1 MSISIDTYC
10 LQCLLRRNIALAQT
24 LGTEEQ
30 AMAFAKEIMK
40 LCINAPEG
48 VSSPWFGPQIADLL
62 HDMYGLDYD
71 RFRQEKLDSNRFVLE
86 RLPAIREK
94 VTNAKDPVFAGLQ
107 FAILGNYLDFS
118 ALQGQVSFEKL
129 EEMLDK
135 ALEMELDDQVYA
147 YLCRD
152 LRRGGKLVYLTD
164 NAGEIGFDR
173 VLAEA
178 IAAAYPDISV
188 TFCVRGAIA
197 QNDATRE
204 DAAAV
209 GIPFPVIDNGNR
221 VAGTQLDMLS
231 EEAAAAQ
238 SEAARVSASDTLT
251 FEQRLILL
259 VGRSRIG
266 IMFTGALFLLVT
278 AFAALSVGVFASAVF
293 RRTVTATVMAY
304 LLVFLIGVVTLL
316 PMVLGVSYIGSHYDD
331 MYASTMASSVA
342 VIGGADA
349 AASGLS
355 VNAFIYSPAVG
366 LMALIADQTGL
377 LKSTLMDYSYTMYR
391 IYDYLDFSAI
401 KWENMPFM
409 AGAGLL
415 LDLLAACFVRPREA
429 RLRRRSAKK

>member
-71 RFRQEKLDSNRFVLE
+71 RFRQEKLDSNHFVLE
-86 RLPAIREK
+86 RLPMIRK
-94 VTNAKDPVFAGLQ
+94 RVTEAKDPVLAGLQ

-135 ALEMELDDQVYA
+135 ALEMELDEQVYA
-147 YLCRD
+147 YFCRD

-178 IAAAYPDISV
+178 IAAAYSDIAI

-231 EEAAAAQ
+231 EEAAAAL
-238 SEAARVSASDTLT
+238 SDADVILAKGMANAETMLGCGYNVYYA
-251 FEQRLILL
+251 FLVKCQRF
-259 VGRSRIG
+259 VTRFGKP
-266 IMFTGALFLLVT
+266 MFTPMLV
-278 AFAALSVGVFASAVF
+278 
-293 RRTVTATVMAY
+293 
-304 LLVFLIGVVTLL
+304 
-316 PMVLGVSYIGSHYDD
+316 
-331 MYASTMASSVA
+331 
-342 VIGGADA
+342 
-349 AASGLS
+349 
-355 VNAFIYSPAVG
+355 
-366 LMALIADQTGL
+366 
-377 LKSTLMDYSYTMYR
+377 K
-391 IYDYLDFSAI
+391 
-401 KWENMPFM
+401 E
-409 AGAGLL
+409 
-415 LDLLAACFVRPREA
+415 RE
-429 RLRRRSAKK
+429 

>member
-62 HDMYGLDYD
+62 HEMYGLDYD

-94 VTNAKDPVFAGLQ
+94 VTAAKDPVFAGLQ

-135 ALEMELDDQVYA
+135 ALEMELDEQVYA
-147 YLCRD
+147 YFCRD

-188 TFCVRGAIA
+188 TFCARGAIA

-209 GIPFPVIDNGNR
+209 GIPFPVIDNGNQ

-231 EEAAAAQ
+231 EEAAAAL
-238 SEAARVSASDTLT
+238 SDADVILAKGMANAETMLGCGYNVYYA
-251 FEQRLILL
+251 FLVKCQRF
-259 VGRSRIG
+259 VTRFGKP
-266 IMFTGALFLLVT
+266 MFTPMLV
-278 AFAALSVGVFASAVF
+278 
-293 RRTVTATVMAY
+293 
-304 LLVFLIGVVTLL
+304 
-316 PMVLGVSYIGSHYDD
+316 
-331 MYASTMASSVA
+331 
-342 VIGGADA
+342 
-349 AASGLS
+349 
-355 VNAFIYSPAVG
+355 
-366 LMALIADQTGL
+366 
-377 LKSTLMDYSYTMYR
+377 K
-391 IYDYLDFSAI
+391 
-401 KWENMPFM
+401 E
-409 AGAGLL
+409 
-415 LDLLAACFVRPREA
+415 RE
-429 RLRRRSAKK
+429 

>member
-62 HDMYGLDYD
+62 HEMYGLDYD

-86 RLPAIREK
+86 RLPMIRK
-94 VTNAKDPVFAGLQ
+94 RVTEAKDPVLAGLQ

-135 ALEMELDDQVYA
+135 ALEMELDEQVYA
-147 YLCRD
+147 YFCRD

-178 IAAAYPDISV
+178 IVAAYPDISV

-231 EEAAAAQ
+231 EE
-238 SEAARVSASDTLT
+238 SA
-251 FEQRLILL
+251 
-259 VGRSRIG
+259 
-266 IMFTGALFLLVT
+266 
-278 AFAALSVGVFASAVF
+278 AALSDADVILAKGMANAETMLGCGYNVYYAFLVKCQRF
-293 RRTVTATVMAY
+293 VTRFGKPMFTPM
-304 LLVFLIGVVTLL
+304 LV
-316 PMVLGVSYIGSHYDD
+316 
-331 MYASTMASSVA
+331 
-342 VIGGADA
+342 
-349 AASGLS
+349 
-355 VNAFIYSPAVG
+355 
-366 LMALIADQTGL
+366 
-377 LKSTLMDYSYTMYR
+377 K
-391 IYDYLDFSAI
+391 
-401 KWENMPFM
+401 E
-409 AGAGLL
+409 
-415 LDLLAACFVRPREA
+415 RE
-429 RLRRRSAKK
+429 

>member
-94 VTNAKDPVFAGLQ
+94 VTSAKDPVLAGLQ

-129 EEMLDK
+129 EEMLDR
-135 ALEMELDDQVYA
+135 ALEMELDGQVYA
-147 YLCRD
+147 DFCRD

-188 TFCVRGAIA
+188 TFCVRGTIA

-231 EEAAAAQ
+231 EEAAAAL
-238 SEAARVSASDTLT
+238 SGADVILAKGMANAETMLGCGYNVYYAFLVKC
-251 FEQRLILL
+251 QRF
-259 VGRSRIG
+259 VTRFGKP
-266 IMFTGALFLLVT
+266 MFTPMLV
-278 AFAALSVGVFASAVF
+278 
-293 RRTVTATVMAY
+293 
-304 LLVFLIGVVTLL
+304 
-316 PMVLGVSYIGSHYDD
+316 
-331 MYASTMASSVA
+331 
-342 VIGGADA
+342 
-349 AASGLS
+349 
-355 VNAFIYSPAVG
+355 
-366 LMALIADQTGL
+366 
-377 LKSTLMDYSYTMYR
+377 K
-391 IYDYLDFSAI
+391 
-401 KWENMPFM
+401 E
-409 AGAGLL
+409 
-415 LDLLAACFVRPREA
+415 RE
-429 RLRRRSAKK
+429 

>member
-1 MSISIDTYC
+1 MSIPIDTYC

-71 RFRQEKLDSNRFVLE
+71 RFRQEKLDSNHFVLE
-86 RLPAIREK
+86 RLPMIRK
-94 VTNAKDPVFAGLQ
+94 RVTEAKDPVLAGLQ

-118 ALQGQVSFEKL
+118 ALQGQVSFETFT
-129 EEMLDK
+129 
-135 ALEMELDDQVYA
+135 A
-147 YLCRD
+147 YFCRD

-178 IAAAYPDISV
+178 IAAAYPDIAI

-209 GIPFPVIDNGNR
+209 GISFPVIDNGNR

-231 EEAAAAQ
+231 EEAAAAL
-238 SEAARVSASDTLT
+238 SDADVILAKGMANAETMLGCGYNVYYA
-251 FEQRLILL
+251 FLVKCQRF
-259 VGRSRIG
+259 VTRFGKP
-266 IMFTGALFLLVT
+266 MFTPMLV
-278 AFAALSVGVFASAVF
+278 
-293 RRTVTATVMAY
+293 
-304 LLVFLIGVVTLL
+304 
-316 PMVLGVSYIGSHYDD
+316 
-331 MYASTMASSVA
+331 
-342 VIGGADA
+342 
-349 AASGLS
+349 
-355 VNAFIYSPAVG
+355 
-366 LMALIADQTGL
+366 
-377 LKSTLMDYSYTMYR
+377 K
-391 IYDYLDFSAI
+391 
-401 KWENMPFM
+401 E
-409 AGAGLL
+409 
-415 LDLLAACFVRPREA
+415 RE
-429 RLRRRSAKK
+429 

>member
-30 AMAFAKEIMK
+30 AMAFAKETMK

-86 RLPAIREK
+86 RLPMIRK
-94 VTNAKDPVFAGLQ
+94 RVTEAKDPVLAGLQ

-135 ALEMELDDQVYA
+135 ALEMELDEQVYA
-147 YLCRD
+147 DLCRD

-188 TFCVRGAIA
+188 TFCVRGTIA

-231 EEAAAAQ
+231 EEAAAAL
-238 SEAARVSASDTLT
+238 SGADVILAKGMANAETMLGCGYNVYYAFLVKC
-251 FEQRLILL
+251 QRF
-259 VGRSRIG
+259 VTRFGKP
-266 IMFTGALFLLVT
+266 MFTPMLV
-278 AFAALSVGVFASAVF
+278 
-293 RRTVTATVMAY
+293 
-304 LLVFLIGVVTLL
+304 
-316 PMVLGVSYIGSHYDD
+316 
-331 MYASTMASSVA
+331 
-342 VIGGADA
+342 
-349 AASGLS
+349 
-355 VNAFIYSPAVG
+355 
-366 LMALIADQTGL
+366 
-377 LKSTLMDYSYTMYR
+377 K
-391 IYDYLDFSAI
+391 
-401 KWENMPFM
+401 E
-409 AGAGLL
+409 
-415 LDLLAACFVRPREA
+415 RE
-429 RLRRRSAKK
+429 